1 MMARLIL
8 TYLFVLFLFPVLPD
22 AQAAPLLQRDSEIR
36 EAVTSYIT
44 QKTAHLGHEIRVR
57 KLTMSGPT
65 ELPDGP
71 IDYEVAAP
79 QQWEGW
85 GNANITV
92 FARQGSRVLRN
103 IPVRVE
109 VEALAEMVV
118 TVRQID
124 HGSIITSEDVVV
136 KRWDVSGMQGKYVG
150 KISDAVG
157 KKARSTLRPNAP
169 LKSDQ
174 LEKIALIRSGQAVT
188 ILAESGNMKI
198 TVTGRARSA
207 GAAGDTISVQ
217 NLDSLKEFPARIIDA
232 KTVAILF

>member
-1 MMARLIL
+1 MVRHIL
-8 TYLFVLFLFPVLPD
+8 TYLFALVFFSALSD
-22 AQAAPLLQRDSEIR
+22 AQAAPLVQRDSEIR
-36 EAVTSYIT
+36 EAVTNYIQ
-44 QKTAHLGHEIRVR
+44 QKTDQLGYVIRIR
-57 KLTMSGPT
+57 KLTMSGST

-71 IDYEVAAP
+71 IDYEVVAP

-109 VEALAEMVV
+109 VEALADMVV
-118 TVRQID
+118 TVHQID
-124 HGSIITSEDVVV
+124 HGSMITSDDVVV
-136 KRWDVSGMQGKYVG
+136 KRWDVSGMQGKFVG
-150 KISDAVG
+150 KISDAIG
-157 KKARSTLRPNAP
+157 KKARTNLRPNAP

-174 LEKIALIRSGQAVT
+174 LEKIALIKSGQAVT
-188 ILAESGNMKI
+188 ILAESGNMRI
-198 TVTGRARSA
+198 TATGKARSA
-207 GAAGDTISVQ
+207 GSLGDTISVQ